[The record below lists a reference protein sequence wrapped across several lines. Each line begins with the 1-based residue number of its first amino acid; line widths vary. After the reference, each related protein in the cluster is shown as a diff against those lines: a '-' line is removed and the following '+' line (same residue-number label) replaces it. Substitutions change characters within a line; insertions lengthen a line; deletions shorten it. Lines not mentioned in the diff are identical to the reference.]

1 MILVTGGSGF
11 VGLNVV
17 EQLLARDEE
26 VAIYDLL
33 PPPSSFKK
41 SFFEKGDTTD
51 AARVEKLFSDKK
63 PKAVIHLAA
72 ITAGAERDAREPRR
86 IAEVN
91 LVGTLN
97 VLEAARR
104 HGVRRF
110 VHASTGAVFGAAG
123 AANEPL
129 DEERDRPLPESMY
142 GITKYAAER
151 AALRLASL
159 WNLDVLAGRLAVVY
173 GRWEHSTGVRDTI
186 SAPTKL
192 ARMALRGEEAVI
204 PALGAID
211 FIYGPDIAGAL
222 IALLDARA
230 PAHRLYHLG
239 AGAPF
244 SLPQWCALLAKRFPK
259 FRWRE
264 SGRPDECNVSVLASV
279 SRAPFS
285 TRRLAALGWT
295 PRYDA
300 AGAVEDFAGWLQSH
314 PDFNET

>member
-17 EQLLARDEE
+17 EQLLARGDE
-26 VAIYDLL
+26 VSIYDLS
-33 PPPSSFKK
+33 PPPRGFTGK
-41 SFFEKGDTTD
+41 FTFEPGDTAD
-51 AARVEKLFSDKK
+51 SSQVEKFFLEIK
-63 PKAVIHLAA
+63 PQGVIHLAA

-123 AANEPL
+123 AAEEPL

-151 AALRLASL
+151 AVLRLASP
-159 WNLDVLAGRLAVVY
+159 WNLDVLAGRLAVAY
-173 GRWEHSTGVRDTI
+173 GRWEYSSGVRDTI
-186 SAPTKL
+186 SAPTRL
-192 ARMALRGEEAVI
+192 ARMAQRGEEAVI

-211 FIYGPDIAGAL
+211 FIYGPDVAGAL
-222 IALLDARA
+222 IALLDAGA

-244 SLPQWCALLAKRFPK
+244 SLPQWCALLAKRLPK

-264 SGRPDECNVSVLASV
+264 SERAEECNVSVLASV
-279 SRAPFS
+279 KRAPFS
-285 TRRLAALGWT
+285 TRRLAALGWK
-295 PRYDA
+295 PRYGA
-300 AGAVEDFAGWLQSH
+300 AAAAADFMNWLGEH
-314 PDFNET
+314 HEFAN